1 MSDDDDAPPP
11 VAGPPSPVG
20 SDPLV
25 PSPSAS
31 SAPPDPQGEQ
41 IPASR
46 LHPLWEAS
54 RGGAGKGKGAGGG
67 GRAGGRGRGG
77 GKPASD
83 AGDGDRPRFE
93 RISLAALEQTHLHDA
108 DGADSALN
116 SEDEEERAHPP
127 HASRKRKP
135 AAEAGPRRERAGDSE
150 EEEEESDDDDR
161 RDKLQGLMG
170 AAVFGGG
177 GQRPVYGQSLDG
189 SEVSETSTN
198 MRRKAQKDAYPVRGV
213 SCVGCALSNRIGP
226 VDAFI
231 KNNVS
236 RMTDNAL
243 FKMAALAYRREV
255 AEPAEREGAVVPAWG
270 WKDVELHYKLH
281 ATGNTI
287 ARNMMIRSLQN
298 MRAQAEE
305 RLVRCDN
312 GEKELDRQGAD
323 LLLKVCFC
331 THSTPVHTPITDVA
345 L

>member
-1 MSDDDDAPPP
+1 MSEDEDEGVAP
-11 VAGPPSPVG
+11 VAAP
-20 SDPLV
+20 

-31 SAPPDPQGEQ
+31 SAPPDQEGEQ
-41 IPASR
+41 VPASR

-54 RGGAGKGKGAGGG
+54 RGRGKGAGGG
-67 GRAGGRGRGG
+67 GGTGAGGRAGGGAGGRGRGVG
-77 GKPASD
+77 MTD
-83 AGDGDRPRFE
+83 LDGDRPRFE

-116 SEDEEERAHPP
+116 SEDEEERVMPS
-127 HASRKRKP
+127 SRKRKS
-135 AAEAGPRRERAGDSE
+135 AEGSGPRRERPGDSDE
-150 EEEEESDDDDR
+150 EDEESDEEDDDDR

-170 AAVFGGG
+170 AAIFGGGG
-177 GQRPVYGQSLDG
+177 GQRPVYGKSLDG
-189 SEVSETSTN
+189 SDVSETSTN

-213 SCVGCALSNRIGP
+213 TCVGCALSNRIGP
-226 VDAFI
+226 VDMFI

-255 AEPAEREGAVVPAWG
+255 AEPAEREGAIVPPWS
-270 WKDVELHYKLH
+270 WTDVELHYKLH

-287 ARNMMIRSLQN
+287 SRHMMIRSLQN

-323 LLLKVCFC
+323 LLLKVCVC
-331 THSTPVHTPITDVA
+331 VCWNAVCHTH
-345 L
+345 